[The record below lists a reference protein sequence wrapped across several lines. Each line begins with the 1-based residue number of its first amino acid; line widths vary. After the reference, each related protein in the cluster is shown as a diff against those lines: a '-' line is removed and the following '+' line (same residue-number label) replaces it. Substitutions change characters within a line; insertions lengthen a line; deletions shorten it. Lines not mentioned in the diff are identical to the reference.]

1 MTSDVVNNKKSSS
14 GRNEYITFAAL
25 KLIEALYQ
33 DGKIK
38 SHVYENILNDSSK
51 IVDITQFAL
60 AS

>member
-1 MTSDVVNNKKSSS
+1 MTNNVVNNKKSVS
-14 GRNEYITFAAL
+14 GRNEYIVFAAL

-38 SHVYENILNDSSK
+38 PHVYENILKDNSK